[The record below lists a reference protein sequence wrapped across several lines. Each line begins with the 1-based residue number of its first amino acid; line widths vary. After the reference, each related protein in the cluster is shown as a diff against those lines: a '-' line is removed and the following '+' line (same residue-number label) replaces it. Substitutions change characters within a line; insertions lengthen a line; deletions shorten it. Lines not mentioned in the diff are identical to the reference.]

1 MGGARCHGAQ
11 GPFHEADLHLDRGEQ
26 REHIG
31 LGQVANWGGRHV
43 RQCIPRC
50 YAPTMKSRMRTLRP
64 LFMVAAL
71 VAALI
76 APASASGS
84 SAKQVA
90 LTFDD
95 GDSELHIRQAVAIA
109 VATQTPITFFPT
121 GKSLRKFP
129 NLWKAIGDAGIPIAN
144 HTVNHVS
151 LTKRLTAQGRAGV
164 VAELGG
170 WVTIAKANKIP
181 YVKYWRPPGG
191 AWNNGVRS
199 IAQSLGLTLSMW
211 TNTFADTAPVCKKG
225 RAYSRTASSFKN
237 ATKANGDK
245 INVLGHVNPYTAQT
259 VKLLAAVI
267 ENYAGRGFQFV
278 TVPELETGVASNID
292 WAKAALAVSAP
303 AKAGGARVPTG
314 VPTPIDPL
322 DTTYTF
328 AQANGITCR

>member
-1 MGGARCHGAQ
+1 
-11 GPFHEADLHLDRGEQ
+11 
-26 REHIG
+26 
-31 LGQVANWGGRHV
+31 
-43 RQCIPRC
+43 
-50 YAPTMKSRMRTLRP
+50 MKSRLRTLRP
-64 LFMVAAL
+64 IFVVAAL

-76 APASASGS
+76 APASATGASL
-84 SAKQVA
+84 KQVA

-95 GDSELHIRQAVAIA
+95 GDSERHIRQAVAVA

-121 GKSLRKFP
+121 GRSLRKFP
-129 NLWKAIGDAGIPIAN
+129 NLWRAIGEAGIPIAN
-144 HTVNHVS
+144 HTINHVS
-151 LTKRLTAQGRAGV
+151 LTKRLSVQGRASV

-170 WVTIAKANKIP
+170 WITIAKANKIP

-211 TNTFADTAPVCKKG
+211 TNTFADTAPVCRNRK
-225 RAYSRTASSFKN
+225 AYSRTASSFKN
-237 ATKANGDK
+237 ATKENGNK

-267 ENYAGRGFQFV
+267 TNYAGRGFQFV
-278 TVPELETGVASNID
+278 TVPEMETGVANRID
-292 WAKAALAVSAP
+292 WVKAAAAVSAP
-303 AKAGGARVPTG
+303 TVRATGPRVPTSL
-314 VPTPIDPL
+314 PAPINPL